1 MQRIYNRC
9 RRPFGVMVVAAAAGL
24 LAACAAGSLVGI
36 GPTHLDA
43 KIVAASNVNPDDS
56 GRASP
61 VVIRIYELK
70 KADTFQDTDFFS
82 LYDKESATLGQDM
95 NGREEVELQPKS
107 SKTVKRKLQPD
118 TQYIGV
124 MAAFRDIDQAHWRAV
139 YKLSPHRTN
148 AVTIKLGR
156 DSVSIVNR

>member
-1 MQRIYNRC
+1 MRRIYNET
-9 RRPFGVMVVAAAAGL
+9 RRLFRLTAVTAVGGL

-43 KIVAASNVNPDDS
+43 KIEASSKVNPDDT

-61 VVIRIYELK
+61 IVLRIYELK
-70 KADTFQDTDFFS
+70 SADTFQNTDFFS

-95 NGREEVELQPKS
+95 NGREEVELQPGG
-107 SKTVKRKLQPD
+107 SKTVKREVQPD

-124 MAAFRDIDQAHWRAV
+124 MAAYRDIDQAHWRAT
-139 YKLSPHRTN
+139 YKLSPHKTN
-148 AVTIKLGR
+148 SVTIKLGR